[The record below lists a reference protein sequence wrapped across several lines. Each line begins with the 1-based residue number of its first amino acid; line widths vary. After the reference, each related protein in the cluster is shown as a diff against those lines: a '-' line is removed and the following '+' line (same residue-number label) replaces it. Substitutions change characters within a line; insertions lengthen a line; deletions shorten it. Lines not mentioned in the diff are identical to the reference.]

1 VRSHYDKISKTSQP
15 VHVPRQSQP
24 QIRQIRPAAF
34 PLMSTDGAWVVADCE
49 PGMELQFDFSR
60 LGLLAAKICPDSLR

>member
-1 VRSHYDKISKTSQP
+1 
-15 VHVPRQSQP
+15 
-24 QIRQIRPAAF
+24 
-34 PLMSTDGAWVVADCE
+34 MSTDGAWVVADCE